1 MSNLLRLYTQ
11 NDCGYCV
18 SMKRKPD
25 SWGIEYETINISEDA
40 KGKQFLKEQGLKT
53 VPQLFFKD
61 LKLNNVDTNMFD
73 QHQLLQSL
81 RTVWPGQDS
90 GVEDM
95 S

>member
-11 NDCGYCV
+11 DDCGYCV
-18 SMKRKPD
+18 RMKRKLD
-25 SWGIEYETINISEDA
+25 QWGIEYETINISEDA
-40 KGKQFLKEQGLKT
+40 KGKHFLKEQGLKT

-61 LKLNNVDTNMFD
+61 LKLNNVDTDNFD
-73 QHQLLQSL
+73 QHALLSSL
-81 RTVWPGQDS
+81 RTTWPGQDS

>member
-1 MSNLLRLYTQ
+1 MSNLLKLYTQ
-11 NDCGYCV
+11 NNCGYC
-18 SMKRKPD
+18 SIMKRKLD
-25 SWGIEYETINISEDA
+25 SWGIEYDTINVSENVE
-40 KGKQFLKEQGLKT
+40 GKQFLKEQGLKT

-61 LKLNNVDTNMFD
+61 LKLNNVDTDMFD

-81 RTVWPGQDS
+81 RTIWPGQDG